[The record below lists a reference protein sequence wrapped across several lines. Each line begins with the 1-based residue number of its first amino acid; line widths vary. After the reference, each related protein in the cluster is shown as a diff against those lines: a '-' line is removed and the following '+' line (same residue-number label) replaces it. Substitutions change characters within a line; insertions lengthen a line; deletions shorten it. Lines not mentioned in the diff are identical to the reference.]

1 MNRFFIQ
8 VAVFLF
14 LLPSMSYAEKT
25 SIFGSLKN
33 GTTGGMGKADSIKL
47 LALQSAMLPLAEI
60 GPQTGSFRFPPV
72 EAPEGAPLLVQVTYK
87 GVNYNKM
94 IPPVAKFRSASQ
106 EVLVFDTG
114 NNWKDISVKSLMQV
128 MREKAGIRIFKLF
141 LLDNTSSPPRSFQSE
156 DRQIEYFVPKEA
168 KEVFAQVQQPG
179 SKMAIPLGQPEG
191 KNGGKILDRAL
202 LPGVS
207 ELQISYFIPN
217 EVEVITEQLLLE
229 SESGSYPIFL
239 KPEDMKPEIVSGGT
253 LTRLEKDIPPGLGA
267 YSLIALDPTKIVK
280 LKFVGGKPVPAMT
293 NGSPEVA
300 NGTIL
305 TTWDSSLFAVI
316 GLISLLFTLSFVFV
330 YGYHIPP
337 ELRSLMWSDPRLL
350 LALIYKKLFKKET

>member
-8 VAVFLF
+8 AIVFLL
-14 LLPSMSYAEKT
+14 LLPSISYAEKV

-33 GTTGGMGKADSIKL
+33 GTFGGPGKADSIKL

-60 GPQTGSFRFPPV
+60 GPQTGSFRFPAV
-72 EAPEGAPLLVQVTYK
+72 EAPEGSPLLVQVVYK
-87 GVNYNKM
+87 GVNYNKI

-106 EVLVFDTG
+106 EVQVFEIG
-114 NNWKDISVKSLMQV
+114 NDWKDVSVKSLMQV
-128 MREKAGIRIFKLF
+128 MREKTGVRIFKLF
-141 LLDNTSSPPRSFQSE
+141 LLDNASKPPRSFQT
-156 DRQIEYFVPKEA
+156 DTRQIEYFVPKEA

-207 ELQISYFIPN
+207 ELQISYLIPN

-229 SESGSYPIFL
+229 GESGSYPIFL

-253 LTRLEKDIPPGLGA
+253 LTRLEKDIPPGLSA
-267 YSLIALDPTKIVK
+267 YSLIALDSSKIVK
-280 LKFVGGKPVPAMT
+280 LKFVGGKAVPTMT
-293 NGSPEVA
+293 NSSPEIV

-305 TTWDSSLFAVI
+305 TSWDSSLFAVI
-316 GLISLLFTLSFVFV
+316 GFVSLLFTLSFVFV
-330 YGYHIPP
+330 Y
-337 ELRSLMWSDPRLL
+337 RKSL
-350 LALIYKKLFKKET
+350 KKET